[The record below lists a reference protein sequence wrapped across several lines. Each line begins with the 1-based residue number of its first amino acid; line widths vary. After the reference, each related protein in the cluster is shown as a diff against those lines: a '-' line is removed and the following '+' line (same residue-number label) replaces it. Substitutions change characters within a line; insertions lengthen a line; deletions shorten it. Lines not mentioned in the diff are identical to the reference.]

1 MEMNRI
7 CKKWGVFLLAC
18 LLTLAALAGNVSWC
32 VQAEESKT
40 VTTENGIVLTYDVFT
55 NGTVA
60 ITGNTQPISGKLV
73 IPQMVDGKQVTKVFG
88 IGKEDELT
96 YVEFPEGVTGISG
109 FNDCSK
115 LSRVVIPSS
124 AEYFGEFTFRNT
136 PWFSEKQAEN
146 PMVILNTI
154 LVDGSAAS
162 GDVRIPDG
170 VTKINM
176 RAFENAKNMKTVFI
190 PESINRI
197 GWCAFL
203 GCTLTDVYYSG
214 TQEQWDAI
222 EINNSEGCN
231 QLFCDTPRHLQSVM
245 FGDVNGN
252 QGIDID
258 DAYNTLLAYSKI
270 SAGGESGL
278 TTKKFSAADVDQD
291 GVITITDAY
300 YVLRYYAEHA
310 AGNPI
315 TWKEMIGKDAV

>member
-7 CKKWGVFLLAC
+7 CKKWGAFLLAC

-73 IPQMVDGKQVTKVFG
+73 IPQRVDGKQVTKVFG

-115 LSRVVIPSS
+115 LSQVVIPSS

-146 PMVILNTI
+146 PLVILNTT
-154 LVDGSAAS
+154 LLDGSAVA

-176 RAFENAKNMKTVFI
+176 RAFESAKNMKTVFI

-222 EINNSEGCN
+222 EINNGEGCN